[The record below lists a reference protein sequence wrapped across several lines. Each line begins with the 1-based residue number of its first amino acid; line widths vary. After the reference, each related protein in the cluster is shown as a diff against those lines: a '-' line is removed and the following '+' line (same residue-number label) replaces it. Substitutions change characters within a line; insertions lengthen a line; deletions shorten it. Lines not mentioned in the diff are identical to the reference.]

1 MKNVLAIL
9 AATVIAAPFAATAQ
23 DINYNY
29 IDGLYVNTDV
39 DGFDDNADGFGA
51 RASFGLGRNLHLV
64 GSWFNRELEVGGSDF
79 DIDRTT
85 FGIGFHWAVAD
96 SADWLVD
103 VEYLNE
109 DFDDISD
116 QDGYQVSTGFRAYAG
131 ENFEV
136 DGGIRYADLDDD
148 SETFGYLRGI
158 YFLDENW
165 GLTGE
170 IEAGEDDHSFLLG
183 ARLSF

>member
-1 MKNVLAIL
+1 MRSLIAIL
-9 AATVIAAPFAATAQ
+9 AAGALAAPFAATAQ

-39 DGFDDNADGFGA
+39 DDFDDDADGFGA

-64 GSWFNRELEVGGSDF
+64 GSWFSRELEVGNSDF
-79 DIDRTT
+79 DIERVTA
-85 FGIGFHWAVAD
+85 GIGVHWAVTE

-116 QDGYQVSTGFRAYAG
+116 QDGYRVSTGFRAYAG

-136 DGGIRYADLDDD
+136 DGGIRYADLDD

-158 YFLDENW
+158 YFLNESW

-170 IEAGEDDHSFLLG
+170 FEVGEDEHSFLLG